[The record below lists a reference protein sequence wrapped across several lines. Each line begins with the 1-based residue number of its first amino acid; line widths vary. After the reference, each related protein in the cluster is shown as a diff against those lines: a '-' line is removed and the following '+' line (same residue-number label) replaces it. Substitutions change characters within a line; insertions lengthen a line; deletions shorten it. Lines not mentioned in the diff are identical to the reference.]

1 MVQAILS
8 ILSVIL
14 FCICCRQ
21 LILAI
26 LKPIP
31 VLVTERPYSLGAMKI
46 GKFYAV
52 MSWTVMTSVFM
63 FAVGISFYQ
72 VFSSL

>member
-1 MVQAILS
+1 M
-8 ILSVIL
+8 
-14 FCICCRQ
+14 
-21 LILAI
+21 AI